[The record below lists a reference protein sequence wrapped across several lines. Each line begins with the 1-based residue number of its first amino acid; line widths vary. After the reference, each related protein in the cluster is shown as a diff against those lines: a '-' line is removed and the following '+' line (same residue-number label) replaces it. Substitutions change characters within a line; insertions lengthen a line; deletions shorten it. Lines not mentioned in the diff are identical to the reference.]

1 MCRVLTV
8 TRLNRLAIRISINR
22 DIGNEI
28 DRRLWAQLPTIPL
41 YQVPGFLAWRQDLVN
56 VEPNTTQAGPFWNAG
71 TWGSP
76 NHDHS
81 PRQASIRMGSGG
93 QA

>member
-28 DRRLWAQLPTIPL
+28 DRRI
-41 YQVPGFLAWRQDLVN
+41 
-56 VEPNTTQAGPFWNAG
+56 E
-71 TWGSP
+71 
-76 NHDHS
+76 
-81 PRQASIRMGSGG
+81 
-93 QA
+93 